1 MSARTVLSS
10 AGCSGQG
17 KTTVT
22 AALARWLVR
31 RGERVRIFKVGADFI
46 DPLLLERAC
55 GLPVHVLDL
64 WMVGEA
70 DCRAMLSQAAVGADA
85 VLIEGAMG
93 LYDGDPSAADLAR
106 VLDLPVL
113 AVLDVGA
120 MAETAG
126 AVATGLRDFGPVRL
140 SGVIANRVAGH
151 GHGHGEMVRKSLR
164 EIPLVGTLPSQ
175 PAPLHERHLGL
186 VLPAEIENLEE
197 RLDALAD
204 SLKIREEV
212 WQSIP
217 RLPAN
222 FGGPSAAAARKRP
235 LSGRTVAIARD
246 AAFAFL
252 YPANVECLQELG
264 ARIRWFSPLADESVP
279 DGAHAVILPGGYPE
293 LHGETLSRAKR
304 FHASIRLACDSEV
317 PILAECGGMMA
328 LSDALVD
335 RAGQSWPMAGIL
347 PGVVRMQERLG
358 GLGLQAWDTGAGVL
372 RGHTFHYSSL
382 QTPLAGIA
390 RTKTHPMGIDGEAI
404 YRVGSVTASYFHAY
418 YPSSP
423 AAIVALLETPAEPAR
438 SAKFRI
444 TR

>member
-1 MSARTVLSS
+1 MSARTVLIS
-10 AGCSGQG
+10 AICSGQG
-17 KTTVT
+17 KTTAT

-46 DPLLLERAC
+46 DPLVLERAC

-70 DCRAMLSQAAVGADA
+70 DCRAMLAQAAIEADA

-93 LYDGDPSAADLAR
+93 LYDGTPSAADLAR

-140 SGVIANRVAGH
+140 AGVIANRVAGH
-151 GHGHGEMVRKSLR
+151 GHGEMVRRSLR

-175 PAPLHERHLGL
+175 RAPLPERHLGL
-186 VLPAEIENLEE
+186 VLPAEIGELEE
-197 RLDALAD
+197 RLDALAE
-204 SLKIREEV
+204 SLNVREEV
-212 WQSIP
+212 WHSIP
-217 RLPAN
+217 MLPAT
-222 FGGPSAAAARKRP
+222 FGRPAAAGARTRP
-235 LSGRTVAIARD
+235 LAGKTVAVARD

-252 YPANVECLQELG
+252 YPANIECLQDLG
-264 ARIRWFSPLADESVP
+264 ASIRWFSPLADEPVP
-279 DGAHAVILPGGYPE
+279 IGAHAVILPGGYPE
-293 LHGETLSRAKR
+293 LHGETLSRATR
-304 FHASIRLACDSEV
+304 FHASIRRACDSKV

-335 RAGQSWPMAGIL
+335 LAGQTWPMAGIL

-382 QTPLAGIA
+382 ETPLAGIA

-418 YPSSP
+418 FPSSP

-438 SAKFRI
+438 SAQRRI